1 VFPYREGTF
10 IMGQRLDE
18 FRAAAAECL
27 EAAQR
32 TDDLQAATTLL
43 SMARKWLELADKE
56 PPMDDRLE
64 TQLPEFNR
72 RQLLCDPDL

>member
-1 VFPYREGTF
+1 VPRFGSLRELVIVDRDSKHHLTG
-10 IMGQRLDE
+10 
-18 FRAAAAECL
+18 
-27 EAAQR
+27 
-32 TDDLQAATTLL
+32 ATTLL